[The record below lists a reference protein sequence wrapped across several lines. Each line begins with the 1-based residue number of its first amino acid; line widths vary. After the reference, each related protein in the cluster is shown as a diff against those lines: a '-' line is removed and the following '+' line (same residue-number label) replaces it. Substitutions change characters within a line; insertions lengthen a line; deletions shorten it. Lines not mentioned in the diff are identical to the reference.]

1 MADDD
6 DDVGLPEEAAGKLD
20 QENTVEADPRAP
32 WRNSLGQLC
41 FQNVDDLYEFG
52 SEIFISQ
59 GQSGL
64 VIVID
69 NEGEDVL
76 HPNNKNYWVVKHVSF
91 GAGNRNNTADIMPLL
106 DYYDELRADF
116 GYKWASTANEFT
128 QQPDGAIRL
137 PRHQGL
143 RVYVPDPARD
153 DNRLDTQAE
162 ATTSTTTGNTTVT
175 TTTAKV
181 DAAGVVTESETVPAE
196 VGLDAFGGTGAVP
209 NPDANDPRGSNQR
222 NTPAAGV
229 SNPDANDP
237 RGSNQRN
244 TPSADPLDAFGGAGP
259 TVRGPASAALATGA
273 QTGTDPCLPN
283 NPPVTNAGVSGA
295 TPPASVPYQDAIMRQ
310 ARAAAAA
317 PSSVIPNPDASDPR
331 GRNQQ
336 NTPPVQTSSPSGSAA
351 TALDAFGGAG
361 PTVATT
367 APATVTQQPSTP
379 TAGQSTTPT
388 NSSANVYIYEP
399 LEGGFDRYDFNSGKK
414 VFTPNGGGPSINVAG
429 NSSVPTTA
437 PKVTTP
443 PLDGGIPVGS
453 TTVASGSRLRQ
464 RKEAEAA
471 GSQTGPR

>member
-6 DDVGLPEEAAGKLD
+6 DDVGLPEESAGKLD
-20 QENTVEADPRAP
+20 QENTVEVDPRAP
-32 WRNSLGQLC
+32 WRNSLGQIC
-41 FQNVDDLYEFG
+41 FQNVDDLYDFG
-52 SEIFISQ
+52 SELFISQ
-59 GQSGL
+59 GTSAL

-76 HPNNKNYWVVKHVSF
+76 HPNNKNYWVVYPVSSEVS
-91 GAGNRNNTADIMPLL
+91 ASNDVDALPLL
-106 DYYDELRADF
+106 DHYSELREEF
-116 GYKWASTANEFT
+116 GSRWSSTANEYT
-128 QQPDGAIRL
+128 QIPVGAIAL
-137 PRHQGL
+137 PKYQGL

-153 DNRLDTQAE
+153 DNRPETQSE
-162 ATTSTTTGNTTVT
+162 ATTSTTTGTTVVT

-181 DAAGVVTESETVPAE
+181 GAAGVVTESETTPAE
-196 VGLDAFGGTGAVP
+196 VGLDAFGGAGPAVGA
-209 NPDANDPRGSNQR
+209 
-222 NTPAAGV
+222 
-229 SNPDANDP
+229 
-237 RGSNQRN
+237 
-244 TPSADPLDAFGGAGP
+244 ADPLDAFGGAGP
-259 TVRGPASAALATGA
+259 AVGPASAALATGA

-283 NPPVTNAGVSGA
+283 NPPVTNAGGSGA

-317 PSSVIPNPDASDPR
+317 PSSVIPNPDANDPR

-336 NTPPVQTSSPSGSAA
+336 NTPPVQTSSPSGAA
-351 TALDAFGGAG
+351 ANPLDAFGGAG
-361 PTVATT
+361 PAVTTT
-367 APATVTQQPSTP
+367 APTTVTQQPSTP

-414 VFTPNGGGPSINVAG
+414 VFTPNGGGSSMNAAG
-429 NSSVPTTA
+429 NASVPTTT
-437 PKVTTP
+437 PRVTTP

-471 GSQTGPR
+471 GRQVGPQ

>member
-6 DDVGLPEEAAGKLD
+6 DDVGLPEESAGKLD
-20 QENTVEADPRAP
+20 QENTVEADTRAP

-106 DYYDELRADF
+106 DYYDELREDF
-116 GYKWASTANEFT
+116 GTRWASTANEYT

-153 DNRLDTQAE
+153 DNRPETQSE
-162 ATTSTTTGNTTVT
+162 ATTSTTTGTTVVT

-181 DAAGVVTESETVPAE
+181 GAAGVVTESETVPAE
-196 VGLDAFGGTGAVP
+196 VGLDAFGGAGATVGATDP
-209 NPDANDPRGSNQR
+209 LDAFGGAG
-222 NTPAAGV
+222 PAVGA
-229 SNPDANDP
+229 
-237 RGSNQRN
+237 
-244 TPSADPLDAFGGAGP
+244 ADPLDAFGGAGP
-259 TVRGPASAALATGA
+259 AVGPASAASATGA

-283 NPPVTNAGVSGA
+283 NPPVTNAGGSGA

-317 PSSVIPNPDASDPR
+317 PSSVIPNPDANDPR

-336 NTPPVQTSSPSGSAA
+336 NTPPAQTSSPSGAA
-351 TALDAFGGAG
+351 ANALDAFGGAG
-361 PTVATT
+361 PAVATT
-367 APATVTQQPSTP
+367 APTTVTQQPSTP

-414 VFTPNGGGPSINVAG
+414 VFTPNGGGSSMNAAG
-429 NSSVPTTA
+429 NASVPTTT
-437 PKVTTP
+437 PRVTTP

-471 GSQTGPR
+471 GSQVGPQ

>member
-59 GQSGL
+59 GQSVL

-116 GYKWASTANEFT
+116 GSRWASTANEFT
-128 QQPDGAIRL
+128 QQPNGAIRL

-153 DNRLDTQAE
+153 DNRPDTQVE
-162 ATTSTTTGNTTVT
+162 ATTSTTTGTTVVT

-181 DAAGVVTESETVPAE
+181 GAAGVVTESETIPAE
-196 VGLDAFGGTGAVP
+196 VGLDAFGGAGTVS
-209 NPDANDPRGSNQR
+209 NPDASDPRGRNQR
-222 NTPAAGV
+222 NTPTVGAA
-229 SNPDANDP
+229 NPLDAFGGAGP
-237 RGSNQRN
+237 TVGA
-244 TPSADPLDAFGGAGP
+244 ADPLDAFGGAGP
-259 TVRGPASAALATGA
+259 TVGAAADAAATGA
-273 QTGTDPCLPN
+273 QTGTEPCLPN
-283 NPPVTNAGVSGA
+283 NPPVTNAGGSGA

-317 PSSVIPNPDASDPR
+317 PSSVIPNPDANDPR

-336 NTPPVQTSSPSGSAA
+336 NTPPAQTSSPSGAA
-351 TALDAFGGAG
+351 ANALDAFGGAG
-361 PTVATT
+361 PAVATT
-367 APATVTQQPSTP
+367 APTTVTQQPSTP

-414 VFTPNGGGPSINVAG
+414 VFTPNGGGSSMNAAG
-429 NSSVPTTA
+429 NASVPTTT
-437 PKVTTP
+437 PRVTTP

-471 GSQTGPR
+471 GRQVGPQ

>member
-196 VGLDAFGGTGAVP
+196 VGLDAFGGTGATVGAADP
-209 NPDANDPRGSNQR
+209 LDAFGG
-222 NTPAAGV
+222 AGATV
-229 SNPDANDP
+229 GA
-237 RGSNQRN
+237 
-244 TPSADPLDAFGGAGP
+244 ADPLDAFGGAGP

>member
-153 DNRLDTQAE
+153 DNRPETQAE
-162 ATTSTTTGNTTVT
+162 ATTSATTGNTTVT

-181 DAAGVVTESETVPAE
+181 DAAGVVTESETVSAE
-196 VGLDAFGGTGAVP
+196 VGLDAFGGAGATVGAADP
-209 NPDANDPRGSNQR
+209 LDAFGG
-222 NTPAAGV
+222 AGATV
-229 SNPDANDP
+229 GA
-237 RGSNQRN
+237 
-244 TPSADPLDAFGGAGP
+244 ADPLDAFGGAGP

-283 NPPVTNAGVSGA
+283 NPPVTTAGVSGA

-310 ARAAAAA
+310 ARAAAAVPA
-317 PSSVIPNPDASDPR
+317 SVIPNPLDAF
-331 GRNQQ
+331 GGAG
-336 NTPPVQTSSPSGSAA
+336 PVITSSPSGAA
-351 TALDAFGGAG
+351 VNPLDAFGGAG

-414 VFTPNGGGPSINVAG
+414 VFTPNGGGPSINATG
-429 NSSVPTTA
+429 NTSVPTTTPRVPSNANA
-437 PKVTTP
+437 PEYTSRTVNNATTSAIANGPDQTIDYSDGTEANTGNWTP
-443 PLDGGIPVGS
+443 PSYAI
-453 TTVASGSRLRQ
+453 TR
-464 RKEAEAA
+464 
-471 GSQTGPR
+471 

>member
-20 QENTVEADPRAP
+20 QESTVEADPRAP
-32 WRNSLGQLC
+32 WRNSLGQVC
-41 FQNVDDLYEFG
+41 FQNVDDLYDFG
-52 SEIFISQ
+52 SELFISQ
-59 GQSGL
+59 GTSAL

-76 HPNNKNYWVVKHVSF
+76 HPNNKNYWVVYPVSSEVS
-91 GAGNRNNTADIMPLL
+91 ASNDVDTLPLL
-106 DYYDELRADF
+106 DHYSELREEF
-116 GYKWASTANEFT
+116 GYKWASTANEYT
-128 QQPDGAIRL
+128 QIPVGAIRL

-153 DNRLDTQAE
+153 DNRPDTQAE

-181 DAAGVVTESETVPAE
+181 DAAGLVTESETVPAE
-196 VGLDAFGGTGAVP
+196 VGLDAFGGAGPAVGA
-209 NPDANDPRGSNQR
+209 AN
-222 NTPAAGV
+222 
-229 SNPDANDP
+229 
-237 RGSNQRN
+237 
-244 TPSADPLDAFGGAGP
+244 PLDAFGGAGP
-259 TVRGPASAALATGA
+259 AVGAANPLDAFGGAGPAVGPASAALATGA
-273 QTGTDPCLPN
+273 QTSTDPCLPN
-283 NPPVTNAGVSGA
+283 NPPVTTAGGSGA

-310 ARAAAAA
+310 ARAAAAPA
-317 PSSVIPNPDASDPR
+317 SVIPNPDANDPR

-336 NTPPVQTSSPSGSAA
+336 NTPPVQTSSPSGA
-351 TALDAFGGAG
+351 TANPLDAFGGAG
-361 PTVATT
+361 PAVTTT
-367 APATVTQQPSTP
+367 APTTVTQQPSTP

-414 VFTPNGGGPSINVAG
+414 VFTPNGGGPSMNGAG
-429 NSSVPTTA
+429 NTSVPDTT
-437 PKVTTP
+437 PIVTTP
-443 PLDGGIPVGS
+443 PLDGGVPVGT

-471 GSQTGPR
+471 GRQIGPQ

>member
-153 DNRLDTQAE
+153 DNRPETQAE

-196 VGLDAFGGTGAVP
+196 VGLDAFGGTGATVGAADP
-209 NPDANDPRGSNQR
+209 LDAFGG
-222 NTPAAGV
+222 AGATV
-229 SNPDANDP
+229 GA
-237 RGSNQRN
+237 
-244 TPSADPLDAFGGAGP
+244 ADPLDAFGGAGP

>member
-153 DNRLDTQAE
+153 DNRPETQAE
-162 ATTSTTTGNTTVT
+162 ATTSATTGNTTVT

-181 DAAGVVTESETVPAE
+181 DAAGVVTESETVSAE
-196 VGLDAFGGTGAVP
+196 VGLDAFGGAGATVGAADP
-209 NPDANDPRGSNQR
+209 LDAFGG
-222 NTPAAGV
+222 AGATV
-229 SNPDANDP
+229 GA
-237 RGSNQRN
+237 
-244 TPSADPLDAFGGAGP
+244 ADPLDAFGGAGP

-283 NPPVTNAGVSGA
+283 NPPVTTAGVSGA

-310 ARAAAAA
+310 ARAAAAVPA
-317 PSSVIPNPDASDPR
+317 SVIPNP
-331 GRNQQ
+331 
-336 NTPPVQTSSPSGSAA
+336 
-351 TALDAFGGAG
+351 LDAFGGAG
-361 PTVATT
+361 PVITSSPSGAAVNPLDAFGGAGAAVNAT
-367 APATVTQQPSTP
+367 APTTVTQQPSTP

-388 NSSANVYIYEP
+388 DSSANVYIYEP

-414 VFTPNGGGPSINVAG
+414 VFTSNGGGPSRTVNG
-429 NSSVPTTA
+429 NTVTPTSI
-437 PKVTTP
+437 PRVTT
-443 PLDGGIPVGS
+443 PLDGGIPVGT
-453 TTVASGSRLRQ
+453 TTVASGSKLRQ

-471 GSQTGPR
+471 GRQIGPQ

>member
-32 WRNSLGQLC
+32 WRNSLGQIC
-41 FQNVDDLYEFG
+41 FQNVDDLYLFG

-59 GQSGL
+59 GKSAL

-76 HPNNKNYWVVKHVSF
+76 HPNNKNYWVVYPVRSEVP
-91 GAGNRNNTADIMPLL
+91 NSTSIDIDALPLL
-106 DYYDELRADF
+106 DHYSELREEF
-116 GYKWASTANEFT
+116 GSRWSSTANEYT
-128 QQPDGAIRL
+128 QIPVGAIAL
-137 PRHQGL
+137 PKYQGL

-153 DNRLDTQAE
+153 DNRPETQSE
-162 ATTSTTTGNTTVT
+162 ATTSTTTGTTVVT

-181 DAAGVVTESETVPAE
+181 GAAGVVTESETIPAE
-196 VGLDAFGGTGAVP
+196 VGLDAFGGAGTVS
-209 NPDANDPRGSNQR
+209 NPDASDPRGRNQR
-222 NTPAAGV
+222 NTPTVGA
-229 SNPDANDP
+229 
-237 RGSNQRN
+237 
-244 TPSADPLDAFGGAGP
+244 ADPLDAFGGAGP
-259 TVRGPASAALATGA
+259 TVGAADPLDAFGGAGPTVGAAADAAATGA
-273 QTGTDPCLPN
+273 QTGTEPCLPN
-283 NPPVTNAGVSGA
+283 NPPVTNAGGSGA

-317 PSSVIPNPDASDPR
+317 PSSVIPNPDANDPR

-336 NTPPVQTSSPSGSAA
+336 NTPPAQTSSPSGAA
-351 TALDAFGGAG
+351 ANALDAFGGAG
-361 PTVATT
+361 PAVATT
-367 APATVTQQPSTP
+367 APTTVTQQPSTP

-414 VFTPNGGGPSINVAG
+414 VFTPNGGGSSMNAAG
-429 NSSVPTTA
+429 NASVPTTT
-437 PKVTTP
+437 PRVTTP

-471 GSQTGPR
+471 GRQVGPQ

>member
-6 DDVGLPEEAAGKLD
+6 DDVGLPEESAGKLD
-20 QENTVEADPRAP
+20 QENTVEVDPRAP
-32 WRNSLGQLC
+32 WRNSLGQIC
-41 FQNVDDLYEFG
+41 FQTVDDLYDFG
-52 SEIFISQ
+52 SELFISQ
-59 GQSGL
+59 GTSAL

-76 HPNNKNYWVVKHVSF
+76 HPNNKNYWVVYPVSSEVS
-91 GAGNRNNTADIMPLL
+91 ASNDVDALPLL
-106 DYYDELRADF
+106 DHYSELREEF
-116 GYKWASTANEFT
+116 GSRWSSTANEYT
-128 QQPDGAIRL
+128 QIPVGAIAL
-137 PRHQGL
+137 PKYQGL

-153 DNRLDTQAE
+153 DNRPETQSE
-162 ATTSTTTGNTTVT
+162 ATTSTTTGTTVVT

-181 DAAGVVTESETVPAE
+181 GAAGVVTESETTPAE
-196 VGLDAFGGTGAVP
+196 VGLDAFGGAGATVGATDP
-209 NPDANDPRGSNQR
+209 LDAFGGAG
-222 NTPAAGV
+222 PAVGA
-229 SNPDANDP
+229 
-237 RGSNQRN
+237 
-244 TPSADPLDAFGGAGP
+244 ADPLDAFGGAGP
-259 TVRGPASAALATGA
+259 AVGAADPLDAFGGAGTAVGPASAALATGA

-283 NPPVTNAGVSGA
+283 NPPVTNAGGSGA

-317 PSSVIPNPDASDPR
+317 PSSVIPNPDANDPR

-336 NTPPVQTSSPSGSAA
+336 NTPPVQTSSPSGAA
-351 TALDAFGGAG
+351 ANPLDAFGGAG
-361 PTVATT
+361 PAVTTT
-367 APATVTQQPSTP
+367 APTTVTQQPSTP

-414 VFTPNGGGPSINVAG
+414 VFTPNGGGSSMNAAG
-429 NSSVPTTA
+429 NASVPTTT
-437 PKVTTP
+437 PRVTTP

-471 GSQTGPR
+471 GRQVGPQ

>member
-1 MADDD
+1 MAED

-41 FQNVDDLYEFG
+41 FQNVDDLHEFG

-91 GAGNRNNTADIMPLL
+91 SAGNRNNTADIMPLL

-116 GYKWASTANEFT
+116 GSRWGSTANEFT
-128 QQPDGAIRL
+128 QQPNGAIRL
-137 PRHQGL
+137 PKHQGL

-153 DNRLDTQAE
+153 DNRPDTQVE
-162 ATTSTTTGNTTVT
+162 ATTSTTTGTTVVT

-181 DAAGVVTESETVPAE
+181 GAAGVVTESETIPAE
-196 VGLDAFGGTGAVP
+196 VGLDAFGGAGPTVGA
-209 NPDANDPRGSNQR
+209 
-222 NTPAAGV
+222 
-229 SNPDANDP
+229 
-237 RGSNQRN
+237 
-244 TPSADPLDAFGGAGP
+244 ADPLDAFGGAGP
-259 TVRGPASAALATGA
+259 TVGAAADAAATGA
-273 QTGTDPCLPN
+273 QTGTEPCLPN
-283 NPPVTNAGVSGA
+283 NPPVTNAGGSGA

-317 PSSVIPNPDASDPR
+317 PSSVIPNPDANDPR

-336 NTPPVQTSSPSGSAA
+336 NTPPAQTSSPSGAA
-351 TALDAFGGAG
+351 ANALDAFGGAG
-361 PTVATT
+361 PAVATT
-367 APATVTQQPSTP
+367 APTTVTQQPSTP

-414 VFTPNGGGPSINVAG
+414 VFTPNGGGSSMNAAG
-429 NSSVPTTA
+429 NASVPTTA
-437 PKVTTP
+437 PRVTTP

-471 GSQTGPR
+471 GRQVGPQ

>member
-32 WRNSLGQLC
+32 WRNSLGQVC
-41 FQNVDDLYEFG
+41 FQNADDLFDLG
-52 SEIFISQ
+52 SELFISQ
-59 GQSGL
+59 GTSAL

-69 NEGEDVL
+69 NEASDVL
-76 HPNNKNYWVVKHVSF
+76 HPNNKNYWVVFPVKSEV
-91 GAGNRNNTADIMPLL
+91 AGDTRTDVDALPLL
-106 DYYDELRADF
+106 DHYGELREEF
-116 GYKWASTANEFT
+116 GSRWGKEYDQFT
-128 QQPDGAIRL
+128 RMPAGAIRL
-137 PRHQGL
+137 PSHQGL

-153 DNRLDTQAE
+153 DNRPETQSE

-196 VGLDAFGGTGAVP
+196 VGLDAFGGAGPAVGA
-209 NPDANDPRGSNQR
+209 SN
-222 NTPAAGV
+222 
-229 SNPDANDP
+229 
-237 RGSNQRN
+237 
-244 TPSADPLDAFGGAGP
+244 PLDAFGGAGP
-259 TVRGPASAALATGA
+259 AVSAANPLDAFGGAGPAVGAANPLDAFGGAGPAVGPASAALATGA

-283 NPPVTNAGVSGA
+283 NPPVTTAGGSGA
-295 TPPASVPYQDAIMRQ
+295 TPPASVPYDDAIMRQ

-317 PSSVIPNPDASDPR
+317 PASVIPNPDANDPR

-336 NTPPVQTSSPSGSAA
+336 NTPPVQTSSPSGAA
-351 TALDAFGGAG
+351 ANPLDAFGGAG
-361 PTVATT
+361 PAVTTT
-367 APATVTQQPSTP
+367 APTTVTQQPSTP

-414 VFTPNGGGPSINVAG
+414 VFTPNGGGPSMNGAG
-429 NSSVPTTA
+429 NTSVPDVT
-437 PKVTTP
+437 PRVTTP
-443 PLDGGIPVGS
+443 PLDGGIPVGT

-471 GSQTGPR
+471 GRQTGPQ